1 MQKSE
6 ILKLIDKDTLIIEVF
21 RRARVQKV
29 VTIESE
35 SSVPNEA
42 SNLAINEATESIE
55 KTPIRQSIDIRR
67 NKLVSKSSTDSK
79 KKHLTFSNDE
89 VNHENL

>member
-1 MQKSE
+1 MQQSE

-21 RRARVQKV
+21 RRAKVQKV

-35 SSVPNEA
+35 SSVPNET
-42 SNLAINEATESIE
+42 TESIE
-55 KTPIRQSIDIRR
+55 KTPIRHSIDIRR
-67 NKLVSKSSTDSK
+67 NKLTSKNSTDSK

-89 VNHENL
+89 VNYENF